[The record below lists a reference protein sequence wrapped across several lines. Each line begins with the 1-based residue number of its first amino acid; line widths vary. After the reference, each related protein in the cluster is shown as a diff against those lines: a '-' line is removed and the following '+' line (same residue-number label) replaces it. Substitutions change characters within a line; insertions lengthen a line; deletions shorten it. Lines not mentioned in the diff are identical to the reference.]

1 MAEDNSEP
9 KVEST
14 PDAPGKV
21 ERLGFFANVNESFK
35 HVSKSVDSQGSSLRQ
50 SDHLT
55 ALLVPATSFAL
66 LAAVLSGGWARL
78 VVSIIAM
85 AALLFY
91 VLSRIGIMRTL
102 NERQATLIWHIFLGL
117 FLMGITFSFV
127 FLEIVNRIR

>member
-1 MAEDNSEP
+1 MSDGEAESIEQP
-9 KVEST
+9 VKVQ
-14 PDAPGKV
+14 
-21 ERLGFFANVNESFK
+21 RLGFLENISESAK
-35 HVSKSVDSQGSSLRQ
+35 HVSKSVDSQGKTLRQ

-66 LAAVLSGGWARL
+66 LAAVLAGGWARL
-78 VVSIIAM
+78 IVSIIAM

-102 NERQATLIWHIFLGL
+102 NERQAALIWHIFLGL

>member
-9 KVEST
+9 KVESIS
-14 PDAPGKV
+14 DAPAKV